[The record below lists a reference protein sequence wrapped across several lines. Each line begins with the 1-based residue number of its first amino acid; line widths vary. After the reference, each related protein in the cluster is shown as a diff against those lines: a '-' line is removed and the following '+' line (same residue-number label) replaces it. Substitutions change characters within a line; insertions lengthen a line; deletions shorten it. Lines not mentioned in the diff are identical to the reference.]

1 MKSIDVIKNFNKEE
15 MVTFLC
21 EINQGN
27 DCINCL
33 AYSVCDCVSC
43 EYGWGTFLDSEWK
56 FKGFPEK
63 YIEYIE
69 ELKEENKR
77 LKEDN
82 EALKAQAESYFTYY
96 RAKHDDIDGELFTL
110 KDTLNRIKTIASTVQ
125 DTCNDCQEQVDNNI
139 CNGMCNGYKLIKILE
154 ESKHALK
161 EGNNGN

>member
-1 MKSIDVIKNFNKEE
+1 MKSIEV
-15 MVTFLC
+15 
-21 EINQGN
+21 NQGS
-27 DCINCL
+27 DCFKCL
-33 AYSVCDCVSC
+33 AYPVCDCVSC
-43 EYGWGTFLDSEWK
+43 EDGWGNFLDSEWK
-56 FKGFPEK
+56 FKELPEK
-63 YIEYIE
+63 SIE

-77 LKEDN
+77 LKEEN
-82 EALKAQAESYFTYY
+82 EALKAQSDTFYTYY

-139 CNGMCNGYKLIKILE
+139 YNDMYKIIKILE